1 MKVFRRTFDRY
12 SSGFTLIE
20 LLVVIAIIGILAA
33 VLFPVFAQARGQ
45 GKKAAC
51 ISNQRQIGLG
61 FSMYIQDYDSG
72 YPNTDD
78 PYLWVGK
85 RWRWPLMPY
94 LGAGQREKTDLSF
107 SSASGAP
114 SILLCPADTLSGTG
128 FDATSYGYSAAFY
141 HTPAQLDAMR
151 IVNLRL
157 ALNNPGPGLA
167 CATQTESAIA
177 SPAKKVLIGEWY
189 NSHQFESGGM
199 LGYWGHLIGESA
211 PGSDRWQGSRIYVM
225 ADGHTKLLR
234 ARQIHPSAEDCPDI
248 YLTRSGLSGSDM
260 D

>member
-1 MKVFRRTFDRY
+1 MAVNIKPKRLLIT
-12 SSGFTLIE
+12 GFTLIE

-33 VLFPVFAQARGQ
+33 ILFPVFAQAREQ
-45 GKKAAC
+45 GRKAVC
-51 ISNQRQIGLG
+51 ISNQRQIGLA
-61 FSMYIQDYDSG
+61 FTLYIQDYDSG
-72 YPNTDD
+72 FPNTND

-94 LGAGQREKTDLSF
+94 LAAGQREKTDLSF

-114 SILLCPADTLSGTG
+114 SILLCPSDTLSGTG

-141 HTPAQLDAMR
+141 HSAEQLDAMR

-167 CATQTESAIA
+167 CSTQTDAAIVN
-177 SPAKKVLIGEWY
+177 PAQKVLEAEWY
-189 NSHQFESGGM
+189 NSHQFEQGGKI
-199 LGYWGHLIGESA
+199 GYWGHLRGRDTPGE
-211 PGSDRWQGSRIYVM
+211 DRWQGARIYLM
-225 ADGHTKLLR
+225 SDGHAKLLR

-248 YLTRSGLSGSDM
+248 HLTSSGLSGRDIE
-260 D
+260 